1 MTRSIIT
8 VAVVALVTIV
18 VLVAI
23 VALVAVATLV
33 PVIALVPVVVLVP
46 VVSLVTIVALL
57 PVVALVSVTTAVV
70 VVTPATVLD
79 IPKLSALRQRMLRVL
94 LGSSSSFEPIDLV
107 ESSVGTETR
116 HNVRT
121 VRRNSTDS
129 DSLGL
134 DQLVG

>member
-18 VLVAI
+18 VL

-70 VVTPATVLD
+70 VVTLATVLD

-121 VRRNSTDS
+121 VRRNGTDS

>member
-1 MTRSIIT
+1 VTRSIIT
-8 VAVVALVTIV
+8 VAVVALGT
-18 VLVAI
+18 I
-23 VALVAVATLV
+23 VALVPVATLV

-46 VVSLVTIVALL
+46 VVPLVTIVALL
-57 PVVALVSVTTAVV
+57 PVVALISVTTAVV
-70 VVTPATVLD
+70 VVALTTVLD

-94 LGSSSSFEPIDLV
+94 LGSSSSFVPIDLV

-121 VRRNSTDS
+121 VRRNGTDS